1 MQIEIRDSLGEIAA
15 THWNALN
22 DDGNPFLKYEFLYGL
37 EATGCLGQSTG
48 WYPRYVLLWTGPEG
62 ERELLG
68 GAPAY
73 IKTNS
78 YGEFVFDWAWADAY
92 QNHNLAYYPK
102 LVSCIPFNPATGRRL
117 LVRHDQPYE
126 ETVKLLAGALRQYCL
141 KEEYSGVHF
150 LFVTEAESRILSV
163 DAPEPVDAKQQEKD
177 KPQATKPQLNDQQRR
192 AFASATD
199 HLQRLDCQFHW
210 HNKGYRCFDDFL
222 SQCTAKRRKTIRRE
236 RRHVSDKGLR
246 LERRLGGTLSDTE
259 WGWVH
264 DFYASTFDRKWGN
277 PSLTKA
283 FFKCMGET
291 FGDYVLIVFAY
302 DDADE
307 TPEWP
312 VACSIMFI
320 GTHTLYG
327 RFWGCR
333 HTFHSLHFEACY
345 YQGIEHCIENGIQ
358 NFEPGAQGEHK
369 ITRGFEPTL
378 TYSAHYIAHP
388 GFRNAIA
395 GFLTEER
402 LYVEQRCQGLNVLLP
417 FKSAELTIDCPPI

>member
-1 MQIEIRDSLGEIAA
+1 
-15 THWNALN
+15 
-22 DDGNPFLKYEFLYGL
+22 
-37 EATGCLGQSTG
+37 
-48 WYPRYVLLWTGPEG
+48 
-62 ERELLG
+62 
-68 GAPAY
+68 
-73 IKTNS
+73 
-78 YGEFVFDWAWADAY
+78 
-92 QNHNLAYYPK
+92 
-102 LVSCIPFNPATGRRL
+102 VSSIPFNPVTGRRL

-126 ETVKLLAGALRQYCL
+126 ETVRLLAGALRQYCL
-141 KEEYSGVHF
+141 QEGYSSVHF
-150 LFVTEAESRILSV
+150 LFVTEAESRILSA
-163 DAPEPVDAKQQEKD
+163 DASEPVNTE
-177 KPQATKPQLNDQQRR
+177 R
-192 AFASATD
+192 ASASD

-210 HNKGYRCFDDFL
+210 HNKNYRCFDDFL

-246 LERRLGGTLSDTE
+246 LERRLGGTLSDIE

-264 DFYASTFDRKWGN
+264 GFYESTFDRKWGN
-277 PSLTKA
+277 PSLTEA
-283 FFKCMGET
+283 FFKRMGKT
-291 FGDYVLIVFAY
+291 FGDHVLIVFAY
-302 DDADE
+302 DDTDE

-378 TYSAHYIAHP
+378 TYSAHYIVHP
-388 GFRNAIA
+388 GFRDAIA
-395 GFLTEER
+395 RFLDEEKSF
-402 LYVEQRCQGLNVLLP
+402 VEQRCQGLNDLLP
-417 FKSAELTIDCPPI
+417 FKSAELTIDNSST